1 MENENLNDVEN
12 GIITTDPMEGA
23 KVCKRT
29 GYPVNGSAANSNSD
43 GNDITQSDMFREF
56 FGNDAMS
63 QFNEIKRKE
72 DNLKPRIIDNGLK
85 KPKEVQKESEIIS
98 DSH

>member
-1 MENENLNDVEN
+1 MENENSNND

-23 KVCKRT
+23 KVCKRI
-29 GYPVNGSAANSNSD
+29 GYPVNGSASNSN
-43 GNDITQSDMFREF
+43 GNDITQSDMFRDF

-72 DNLKPRIIDNGLK
+72 NNSKPTIIDNGLK
-85 KPKEVQKESEIIS
+85 KPKEAQKESEIIS

>member
-1 MENENLNDVEN
+1 MENENLNNE

-23 KVCKRT
+23 KVCKRI
-29 GYPVNGSAANSNSD
+29 GYPVNGSVSNPNVNN
-43 GNDITQSDMFREF
+43 NDITQSDMFREF

-72 DNLKPRIIDNGLK
+72 NDMKPIITDNGLK
-85 KPKEVQKESEIIS
+85 KPKEAQKESEIIS

>member
-1 MENENLNDVEN
+1 MESEKLNDNE

-23 KVCKRT
+23 KICKRT
-29 GYPVNGSAANSNSD
+29 GYPINGSVSNSD
-43 GNDITQSDMFREF
+43 ANGNDITQSDMFREF

-72 DNLKPRIIDNGLK
+72 NNSKPTIIDNGLK
-85 KPKEVQKESEIIS
+85 KPKEAQKESEIIS

>member
-1 MENENLNDVEN
+1 MENENLNNE

-23 KVCKRT
+23 KVCKRI
-29 GYPVNGSAANSNSD
+29 GYPVNGSVSNPNVNN
-43 GNDITQSDMFREF
+43 NDITQSDMFREF

-63 QFNEIKRKE
+63 QFNEIKQKE
-72 DNLKPRIIDNGLK
+72 NNMKPIIIDNGLK
-85 KPKEVQKESEIIS
+85 KPKEAQKESEIIS